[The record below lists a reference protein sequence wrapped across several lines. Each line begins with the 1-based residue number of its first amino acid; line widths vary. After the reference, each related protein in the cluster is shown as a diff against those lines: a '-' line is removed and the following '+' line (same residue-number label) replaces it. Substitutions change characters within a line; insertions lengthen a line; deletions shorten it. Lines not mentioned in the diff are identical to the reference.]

1 MSVCCKCKCK
11 VVDERECIKCDGSCG
26 KYYHIAPECGGKG
39 VTKDF
44 MENKKGN
51 FRMKFYCSEC
61 DKFQNINKIFTILK
75 GLQEKIDNQ
84 EKNYKEIKK
93 ILTNNNEE
101 TSNNLKDNE
110 KELKKTIQDENKTIE
125 KKCKEITQVLINNS
139 EEASKIL
146 KENEKEIKRIIQD
159 DTKIIKDD
167 LELIKIAV
175 NRKEP
180 SRTTTYAEKLK
191 NFTNEPMIL
200 VKPKAQQECSKTKKD
215 FMSNIDP
222 ASIKLNHVREISKG
236 GIALACGSKDES
248 TELVKLALDKL
259 GEDYEVKI
267 TKLIK
272 PKIKVTGMYEKL
284 EFDEIVKKIK
294 DQNEYMQDSDVNVI
308 HMYKGANR
316 TFSAI
321 IEVDGIHFSRVL
333 EAGRLFIDLQSCRVY
348 EDIQVM
354 RCFKCSRFYHKGK
367 DCQHKLACQ
376 KCGEEHELSSCKSDI
391 VKCVNCEHAVRTYN
405 VKYDINHL
413 SSDRNCNVYLKKL
426 HMLRRKIE
434 YNK

>member
-11 VVDERECIKCDGSCG
+11 VDDSESIKCDGNCG
-26 KYYHIAPECGGKG
+26 KYYHIAPECGGRG
-39 VTKDF
+39 VSKEF
-44 MENKKGN
+44 MENKKTN

-61 DKFQNINKIFTILK
+61 DKFQNISKIFTILK
-75 GLQEKIDNQ
+75 GFEEKIDNQ
-84 EKNYKEIKK
+84 EKNYEEIKK
-93 ILTNNNEE
+93 LLTSNKKE
-101 TSNNLKDNE
+101 TSNNFKEN
-110 KELKKTIQDENKTIE
+110 KTELKKTIQEENKSVE
-125 KKCKEITQVLINNS
+125 KKCKEIKHVLISNN
-139 EEASKIL
+139 EEALKIL
-146 KENEKEIKRIIQD
+146 KESEMELQRIIKD

-167 LELIKIAV
+167 LELIKHAV

-180 SRTTTYAEKLK
+180 SKNITYAEKLK
-191 NFTNEPMIL
+191 NFANEPMIL

-215 FMSNIDP
+215 FMTNIDP

-267 TKLIK
+267 TELKK

-284 EFDEIVKKIK
+284 ECDDIIRKIK
-294 DQNEYMQDSDVNVI
+294 DQNEYMQDSDVNVV
-308 HMYKGANR
+308 HTYRGANR

-321 IEVDGIHFSRVL
+321 IEVDGKHFSRVL
-333 EAGRLFIDLQSCRVY
+333 AAGRLFIHLQSCRVF

-376 KCGEEHELSSCKSDI
+376 KCGEEHELSSCKSNV
-391 VKCVNCEHAVRTYN
+391 VKCVNCEHAVKTYN
-405 VKYDINHL
+405 VKYDVNHL
-413 SSDRNCNVYLKKL
+413 ASDKNCNVYLKKL